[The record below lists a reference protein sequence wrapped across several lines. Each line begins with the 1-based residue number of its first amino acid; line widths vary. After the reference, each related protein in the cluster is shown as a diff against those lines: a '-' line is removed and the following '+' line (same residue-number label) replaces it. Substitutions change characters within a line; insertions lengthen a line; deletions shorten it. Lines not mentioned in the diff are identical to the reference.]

1 MKLETSDNLDLKK
14 INCLNFVLCDTCRF
28 STSWQTLTWVP
39 DSFFTALLSGRI
51 SSLKDDSG
59 AFFVDRDA
67 SLFSIILNYL
77 RSRDVDLRHVDMRA
91 LRNEA
96 EFYGI
101 TPLVKRLAL
110 CDDLNYSTCGDVLF
124 HGYLA
129 AASLPIHADFPPP
142 PKPPLSTT
150 NSSSTLGKSNTEEVA
165 SSSSSAPKTGDIRPG
180 TIVRVPETHSVGTTS
195 GGNGGGAGTSTN
207 GANRS
212 TAAAAAAH
220 HSRSA
225 SSGSSTTT
233 PAGNGFGVGG
243 WSSTRNGHSRTSSVQ
258 HSRNSSFDARH
269 SRNSSADLNK
279 YFRTELSILSQGSWV
294 DPMRARIVRAH
305 QNWIAVA
312 YAHFVTCYRQKD
324 SSGWQLVFTSP
335 RVDNMIDRLAINAKM
350 TLGQSSSAGNSDSAN
365 NAKMVA
371 IAAGGLV
378 FMWAVSDDGH
388 RTDIGQFALPVPV
401 DFLFFIGTQLV
412 ALSQNGKIGVWHSM
426 TQHVLVQDIVPIQ
439 SFDTAGSFLLLGCTS
454 GSISYIDMQKFPLR
468 MKDNDLLVTELYK
481 DPSNEPITAISVY
494 LTPKTSL
501 SGNWIEI
508 AYGTQSGMVRVI
520 VQHPETVGHGPQ
532 LFQTFT
538 VHRSPVTKVKLTEKY
553 LVSVCSEYNH
563 VRSWTMTRFRGMIS
577 THPGSTPLSSFK
589 IVALEEIDTS
599 ISYGTGNDC
608 GPYGDQDDEQV
619 FIQKVV
625 PETDQ
630 LYVRL
635 ASNGKRICTIRSVDG
650 TTITSFCCHEC
661 EGASRIGSRPRRF
674 IFTGHSNGS
683 IQMWDLTTALD
694 LAQKNEPGT

>member
-1 MKLETSDNLDLKK
+1 M
-14 INCLNFVLCDTCRF
+14 
-28 STSWQTLTWVP
+28 
-39 DSFFTALLSGRI
+39 
-51 SSLKDDSG
+51 KDDAG
-59 AFFVDRDA
+59 AFFIDRDPT
-67 SLFSIILNYL
+67 LFSVILNYL
-77 RSRDVDLRHVDMRA
+77 RSRDVDLSNVDMRS

-129 AASLPIHADFPPP
+129 AATLPVHTDASIKQALTTACLAGATSKSTSNEDTSSNSTISKSGDSRTAPP
-142 PKPPLSTT
+142 
-150 NSSSTLGKSNTEEVA
+150 
-165 SSSSSAPKTGDIRPG
+165 APGSMI
-180 TIVRVPETHSVGTTS
+180 RVPETHSAGTS
-195 GGNGGGAGTSTN
+195 GGSCGGS
-207 GANRS
+207 RPS
-212 TAAAAAAH
+212 H
-220 HSRSA
+220 HTRSA
-225 SSGSSTTT
+225 SSGSGSSVS
-233 PAGNGFGVGG
+233 GNGF
-243 WSSTRNGHSRTSSVQ
+243 SSWTNSRNGLSRTPSSVQ

-279 YFRTELSILSQGSWV
+279 YFRTELSILSQGSLV

-335 RVDNMIDRLAINAKM
+335 RVENIIDRLAINAKM
-350 TLGQSSSAGNSDSAN
+350 TLGQTGNSSN
-365 NAKMVA
+365 ESNTIKMVA
-371 IAAGGLV
+371 IAAGSVV
-378 FMWAVSDDGH
+378 FMWSVSDDGS
-388 RTDIGQFALPVPV
+388 RTDIGQFSLPVPV
-401 DFLFFIGTQLV
+401 DYLFFIGTQLV
-412 ALSQNGKIGVWHSM
+412 ALSQSGKIGVWHSM

-494 LTPKTSL
+494 LTPKTNL

-538 VHRSPVTKVKLTEKY
+538 VHRSSVTKVKLTEKY

-577 THPGSTPLSSFK
+577 VCNF
-589 IVALEEIDTS
+589 
-599 ISYGTGNDC
+599 
-608 GPYGDQDDEQV
+608 
-619 FIQKVV
+619 
-625 PETDQ
+625 
-630 LYVRL
+630 
-635 ASNGKRICTIRSVDG
+635 
-650 TTITSFCCHEC
+650 
-661 EGASRIGSRPRRF
+661 
-674 IFTGHSNGS
+674 
-683 IQMWDLTTALD
+683 
-694 LAQKNEPGT
+694 